1 MPCEDVERAALSTGK
16 DGSFVVLGHDQDELL
31 RLGGAKITIHGVS
44 FSNEYDKKDILALL
58 NGGNV
63 GDNEAKKEITV
74 LSPSLYLSTYSDKS
88 VALFGNTKAIKEKL
102 MELGG
107 RFNAHLND
115 PQALGSK
122 CPGWVYPIA
131 SRDSLIAQLKV
142 FISTGAFPA
151 PAAGA
156 SADAS
161 SDPAVPRTILGAAKD
176 IHLCD
181 YSEKAIAVF
190 GNTKPFK
197 AKLTAL
203 NGRYNSS
210 LKDPTKGGASA
221 PGWIFSKKK
230 KAEVIAALSDSK
242 KQKQKAKSTLEPPS
256 KKAKKTKDTNE
267 SKEAETN
274 EEDLADTED
283 EGEVEDED
291 EDEDE
296 NVWD

>member
-1 MPCEDVERAALSTGK
+1 MESAVACEDVERAALSTGK

-44 FSNEYDKKDILALL
+44 FSKEHDKKDILALL

-88 VALFGNTKAIKEKL
+88 VALFGSTKAIKEKL
-102 MELGG
+102 KELGG

-156 SADAS
+156 PCTSAADKA
-161 SDPAVPRTILGAAKD
+161 ARTARAR
-176 IHLCD
+176 
-181 YSEKAIAVF
+181 AQVQ
-190 GNTKPFK
+190 TR
-197 AKLTAL
+197 
-203 NGRYNSS
+203 GRS
-210 LKDPTKGGASA
+210 P
-221 PGWIFSKKK
+221 
-230 KAEVIAALSDSK
+230 LSDVLTSARLHTSCAPHRSCTVDAPDRLGVLRK
-242 KQKQKAKSTLEPPS
+242 RQRNCPRAMDRLQRRRTQ
-256 KKAKKTKDTNE
+256 
-267 SKEAETN
+267 
-274 EEDLADTED
+274 
-283 EGEVEDED
+283 
-291 EDEDE
+291 
-296 NVWD
+296 